1 MDLTFDLNEIGSSS
15 SLLIQDKF
23 LVSKKAIKIIFQIN
37 HGASQPIED
46 VIRSIEKNK
55 VCLKGVIGIPEV
67 NQGDMIFRNLEG
79 RTTLGW
85 EVIRPNTTTQYPTFL
100 Q

>member
-1 MDLTFDLNEIGSSS
+1 M
-15 SLLIQDKF
+15 
-23 LVSKKAIKIIFQIN
+23 
-37 HGASQPIED
+37 
-46 VIRSIEKNK
+46 IRSIEKNK
-55 VCLKGVIGIPEV
+55 VCVKGVIGIPEV